1 MKVSSLHFLY
11 RIIHYFIID
20 MTLRGKYTYSSVFV
34 KTIQWLLCM
43 VLLTMLAFSI
53 WMLFPDKTSVASL
66 KWFQFLQT
74 VATFLLPPFL
84 MAYLWSTEPIKW
96 LHLDGRVSMKSAV
109 CAILLMLLASPGI
122 NLLSDLNQQITL
134 PSCFSS
140 IELWMQQQEEAA
152 AALTERFL
160 LADSIGVLV
169 VNILL
174 MALLPAMAEELSFRG
189 VLQHLFTPRRNTG
202 VSHIAIWATAIVF
215 SAIHCQFYGFIPR
228 MLLGALFGYA
238 LAWSGS
244 LWLPMLMHFT
254 NNALAVIVYFT
265 AHRVGWDTSDM
276 DAFGAGDTWWVGVV
290 SLVLVG
296 ILIYLLRRST
306 TMSSASSRM
315 SAGN

>member
-1 MKVSSLHFLY
+1 MN
-11 RIIHYFIID
+11 
-20 MTLRGKYTYSSVFV
+20 LRGKYTDSSVFV
-34 KTIQWLLCM
+34 KAIQWLLCM
-43 VLLTMLAFSI
+43 VLLTMAAFSI
-53 WMLFPDKTSVASL
+53 WMMFPDKTSVASL

-84 MAYLWSTEPIKW
+84 MAYLWSTNPMKW
-96 LHLDGRVSMKSAV
+96 LHLDRGVSLKSAL

-122 NLLSDLNQQITL
+122 NLLSYLNQQITL
-134 PSCFSS
+134 PACFST
-140 IELWMQQQEEAA
+140 IEIWMQQQEEAA

-160 LADSIGVLV
+160 LTDSIGIFV

-174 MALLPAMAEELSFRG
+174 MALLPAMAEELTFRG
-189 VLQHLFTPRRNTG
+189 VLQRLFTPRRR
-202 VSHIAIWATAIVF
+202 SSIPHAAIWATAIVF

-254 NNALAVIVYFT
+254 NNALAIIVYFT
-265 AHRVGWDTSDM
+265 AYRMGWDTNNM
-276 DAFGAGDTWWVGVV
+276 DAFGAGDTWWVGVL
-290 SLVLVG
+290 SLIVVG
-296 ILIYLLRRST
+296 VLIYLLRRST
-306 TMSSASSRM
+306 TMSNASSRM